1 MFSPTE
7 SHLVPLRSQR
17 ATMDVPPTP
26 PTDIPFFPPPWN
38 FKAKLYLFTTLLKPV
53 DREDPVLQGLPA
65 GSYNPLET
73 VHPSGLAPVNGAPQW
88 KGGLSYV
95 VIVRYEDSPV
105 GPYDELIAVTD
116 GFANPFEKRATSGRI
131 TNIYVDS
138 RKSVWHGR
146 TCWSMFSLARLHVR
160 VR

>member
-26 PTDIPFFPPPWN
+26 PIDIPFSPPPWD